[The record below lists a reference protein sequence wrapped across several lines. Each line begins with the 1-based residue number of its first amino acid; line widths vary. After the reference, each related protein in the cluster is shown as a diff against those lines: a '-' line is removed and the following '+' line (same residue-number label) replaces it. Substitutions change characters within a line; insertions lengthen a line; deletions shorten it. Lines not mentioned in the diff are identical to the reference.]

1 MADARGIP
9 EVKVGNLRS
18 LLKALRYID
27 EVYGIDQEASHSMA
41 DLVLLAFVGN
51 DKVTALHVKLSP
63 WYA

>member
-27 EVYGIDQEASHSMA
+27 EVYGIEEA
-41 DLVLLAFVGN
+41 
-51 DKVTALHVKLSP
+51 K
-63 WYA
+63 